1 MFYVYILLSELDTG
15 LYIGFSNDLRR
26 RFSEHQGGESRST
39 RSRRPWS
46 LIYYEA
52 YLEKRDAEQREVF
65 LKSGGGR
72 RFLDKQLKTHFS
84 RFPRREAT

>member
-1 MFYVYILLSELDTG
+1 MFYVYILQSELDTG

-52 YLEKRDAEQREVF
+52 YLENEMRSSAKCF
-65 LKSGGGR
+65 
-72 RFLDKQLKTHFS
+72 
-84 RFPRREAT
+84 